1 MVNPKQAFK
10 IALGSIRSA
19 KLRSLL
25 TTLGIVIGVA
35 AVIANVSLGASFNQ
49 FFTDEIG
56 AVGSNFIIVESKEP
70 GTLGKEEMSLISN
83 LQEVDGI
90 SPINSQ
96 TATVSYQSS
105 RRHIGIMGVTEDYTE
120 VANLRLAE
128 GNFLTDKDSYAA
140 VIGSEVAEEIFDR
153 PVGNKNSIDLTFTK
167 NNGESITHRFVVK
180 GILQSPDTQL
190 VQSGIE
196 PDNRIFIPI
205 STMNSML
212 EENHYNSFFI
222 KAKSMEV
229 VEQTS
234 EEIDEKLGRQFGIDS
249 RQMDNDNAKPYFI
262 MDQVEILEQTK
273 QLSDS
278 LGALL
283 TAVALISLVVGSI
296 GIMNIMLVTVTE
308 RTQEIGLMK
317 SLGYTNTS
325 ILNLFIVEAMIV
337 GLFGGIAGTLMGMA
351 GAYIAE
357 SYMGLPVAFP
367 LSKIAAGFIIS
378 VFVGLVAG
386 VYPANKAAKMNP
398 TDALRNE

>member
-105 RRHIGIMGVTEDYTE
+105 RRHIGIMGVTEDYPL

-140 VIGSEVAEEIFDR
+140 VIGSGVAEEIFDR

-167 NNGESITHRFVVK
+167 SNGESVSHRFVVK

-190 VQSGIE
+190 IQSGIE

-212 EENHYNSFFI
+212 DENHYDSFFI

-234 EEIDEKLGRQFGIDS
+234 GEIDQKLGRQFSIDS
-249 RQMDNDNAKPYFI
+249 REMNNDNAKPYFI
-262 MDQVEILEQTK
+262 TDQVEILEQTK

-357 SYMGLPVAFP
+357 SYMALPVVFP

>member
-70 GTLGKEEMSLISN
+70 GILGKEEMSLISN

-105 RRHIGIMGVTEDYTE
+105 RRHVGIMGVTEDYPE
-120 VANLRLAE
+120 VANLQLAE
-128 GNFLTDKDSYAA
+128 GNFLADKDSYTA

-153 PVGNKNSIDLTFTK
+153 PIGNKNSIDVTFTK
-167 NNGESITHRFVVK
+167 SNGERVTHRFVVK

-212 EENHYNSFFI
+212 EENHYDSFFI

-249 RQMDNDNAKPYFI
+249 REMDNDNAKPYFI
-262 MDQVEILEQTK
+262 IDQVDILEQTK

-357 SYMGLPVAFP
+357 SFMGLPVAFP
-367 LSKIAAGFIIS
+367 LSKIAAGFIVS

>member
-1 MVNPKQAFK
+1 
-10 IALGSIRSA
+10 
-19 KLRSLL
+19 
-25 TTLGIVIGVA
+25 
-35 AVIANVSLGASFNQ
+35 
-49 FFTDEIG
+49 
-56 AVGSNFIIVESKEP
+56 
-70 GTLGKEEMSLISN
+70 
-83 LQEVDGI
+83 
-90 SPINSQ
+90 
-96 TATVSYQSS
+96 
-105 RRHIGIMGVTEDYTE
+105 MGVTEDYPE
-120 VANLRLAE
+120 VANLQLAE
-128 GNFLTDKDSYAA
+128 GNFLADKDSYTA

-153 PVGNKNSIDLTFTK
+153 PIGNKNSIDVTFTK
-167 NNGESITHRFVVK
+167 SNGERVTHRFVVK

-212 EENHYNSFFI
+212 EENHYDSFFI

-249 RQMDNDNAKPYFI
+249 REMDNDNAKPYFI
-262 MDQVEILEQTK
+262 IDQVDILEQTK

-357 SYMGLPVAFP
+357 SFMGLPVAFP
-367 LSKIAAGFIIS
+367 LSKIAAGFIVS

>member
-1 MVNPKQAFK
+1 
-10 IALGSIRSA
+10 
-19 KLRSLL
+19 
-25 TTLGIVIGVA
+25 
-35 AVIANVSLGASFNQ
+35 
-49 FFTDEIG
+49 
-56 AVGSNFIIVESKEP
+56 
-70 GTLGKEEMSLISN
+70 
-83 LQEVDGI
+83 
-90 SPINSQ
+90 
-96 TATVSYQSS
+96 
-105 RRHIGIMGVTEDYTE
+105 
-120 VANLRLAE
+120 
-128 GNFLTDKDSYAA
+128 
-140 VIGSEVAEEIFDR
+140 
-153 PVGNKNSIDLTFTK
+153 
-167 NNGESITHRFVVK
+167 
-180 GILQSPDTQL
+180 
-190 VQSGIE
+190 
-196 PDNRIFIPI
+196 
-205 STMNSML
+205 
-212 EENHYNSFFI
+212 
-222 KAKSMEV
+222 MEV

-249 RQMDNDNAKPYFI
+249 REMDNDNAKPYFI
-262 MDQVEILEQTK
+262 IDQVDILEQTK

-357 SYMGLPVAFP
+357 SFMGLPVAFP
-367 LSKIAAGFIIS
+367 LSKIAAGFIVS

>member
-105 RRHIGIMGVTEDYTE
+105 RRHIGIMGVTEDYPE

-167 NNGESITHRFVVK
+167 SNGESVTHRFVVK
-180 GILQSPDTQL
+180 GILQSPDTKL

-212 EENHYNSFFI
+212 DENHYDSFFI
-222 KAKSMEV
+222 KAKSIEV

-234 EEIDEKLGRQFGIDS
+234 EEIDDKLGRQFGIDS

-351 GAYIAE
+351 GAYLAE
-357 SYMGLPVAFP
+357 SYMALPVVFP